1 MGLIGKNSLLPP
13 KLSALHFT
21 VAVLLA
27 AALCAAAGASNPAA
41 GSDPDHY
48 LWKSV
53 PAAQC
58 KLDDKIPLAWN
69 VYQTDNKKQQHLVL
83 ILLGRRYLA
92 MDMHAKQVYNVPLS
106 DLTASGPNWVS
117 GDLFIQSRI
126 LPSEN
131 WTLRDA
137 GPAEIIKLTLKDY
150 NRLLQIELPH
160 PVDLR
165 GLY

>member
-1 MGLIGKNSLLPP
+1 MGLIRRHSEADTSHALRCVALVV
-13 KLSALHFT
+13 LIAAVCATHSRSAH
-21 VAVLLA
+21 A
-27 AALCAAAGASNPAA
+27 
-41 GSDPDHY
+41 SDPDHF

-58 KLDDKIPLAWN
+58 KIDDKIPLAWN

-92 MDMHAKQVYNVPLS
+92 MDMRAKQIYNVPLS
-106 DLTASGPNWVS
+106 DLKASGPNWES

-126 LPSEN
+126 LPTEN

>member
-1 MGLIGKNSLLPP
+1 MGLIRTQSRKSPAARTALL
-13 KLSALHFT
+13 LLIT
-21 VAVLLA
+21 LA
-27 AALCAAAGASNPAA
+27 ASAVARRATAA
-41 GSDPDHY
+41 DPDHY

-69 VYQTDNKKQQHLVL
+69 VYQTDNKKQAHLVL

-92 MDMHAKQVYNVPLS
+92 MDLHAKLVYNVPKS
-106 DLTASGPNWVS
+106 ALTAQGSNWESGE
-117 GDLFIQSRI
+117 LFVQANI
-126 LPSEN
+126 LPTEN
-131 WTLRDA
+131 WTLRDV
-137 GPAEIIKLTLKDY
+137 GPAELIKLTLKDY

-160 PVDLR
+160 PTDLR